1 MDLLSR
7 LWCFASRISASLVTP
22 ATVVVF
28 AVPIYSNSNEYI
40 LFHPARTFH
49 TFFPVRAAKIET

>member
-49 TFFPVRAAKIET
+49 RFFPVRAAKIET